1 VTLFTPSAGSVRDAS
16 RPTRRHEDRRYLALV
31 LRRSRRDLATAR
43 ERPPQSPELT
53 GAQPP
58 PEQTRGPASGA
69 EDDEL
74 ERVRERYLDVVKRAL
89 THLLYRPL
97 DVHFEDLGIDVDPE
111 MRAAAAREF
120 ARPDF
125 DWADV
130 RAEGRDYP
138 RFAQTMIGL
147 RRLDNLQRCVATIV
161 RDRVRGDLIETG
173 VWRGGATILM
183 RAVLEA
189 YGDPTRA
196 VYVADSFCGLP
207 EPDDTQ
213 YPADA
218 GSRFHEAAILAVSRD
233 EVARNFELYGLLDD
247 RVRFLE
253 GWFRDTLPPL
263 AGHPWSLIRLDGDM
277 YESTMDALTNLYP
290 SLSIGGFLIVDDYA
304 YEPCQQAVADYR
316 AEHGITD
323 PIEMIDWLGAYW
335 RRAG

>member
-1 VTLFTPSAGSVRDAS
+1 M
-16 RPTRRHEDRRYLALV
+16 
-31 LRRSRRDLATAR
+31 LRRSRADHTATPERRPEPPTQPDPARPDPLTSGPDGATA
-43 ERPPQSPELT
+43 
-53 GAQPP
+53 
-58 PEQTRGPASGA
+58 GA
-69 EDDEL
+69 ELD
-74 ERVRERYLDVVKRAL
+74 RVRERYLDLVKRAL

-111 MRAAAAREF
+111 MREAAAREF
-120 ARPDF
+120 SRPDF

-147 RRLDNLQRCVATIV
+147 RRLDNLQRCVESVV
-161 RDRVRGDLIETG
+161 RDRVPGDLIETG

-189 YGDPTRA
+189 YGDQDRA

-218 GSRFHEAAILAVSRD
+218 GSRFHEAAILSVSRD

-263 AGHPWSLIRLDGDM
+263 AGHSWSVIRLDGDM

-290 SLSIGGFLIVDDYA
+290 SLSVGGYVIIDDHA
-304 YEPCQQAVADYR
+304 YEPCAQAVADYR
-316 AEHGITD
+316 AANGITE
-323 PIEMIDWLGAYW
+323 PIEMIDWLGAFW
-335 RRAG
+335 RRTG